1 MNEYMTTFLAE
12 DRRRELLA
20 EARGEALARQFG
32 EGREPWWRRL
42 GRRSADTPV
51 DRPTSLRAH
60 MAAPVVSSR

>member
-12 DRRRELLA
+12 DHRRELLA
-20 EARGEALARQFG
+20 EARDELARQFG

>member
-12 DRRRELLA
+12 DHRRELLA
-20 EARGEALARQFG
+20 EARDEALARQFR

-42 GRRSADTPV
+42 SRRSADTPV
-51 DRPTSLRAH
+51 DRPTSLKGH

>member
-1 MNEYMTTFLAE
+1 MNEYTTTFLAE
-12 DRRRELLA
+12 DHRRELLA
-20 EARGEALARQFG
+20 EARDEALARQFR

-51 DRPTSLRAH
+51 DRLTTLKAH